1 MLSVLSANRC
11 QENVPDPIFSEIIPG
26 FIAAWAA
33 IYFVSLATESQ
44 GEYRA
49 VPAA

>member
-1 MLSVLSANRC
+1 MYLTPFFRPHFFGLGVY
-11 QENVPDPIFSEIIPG
+11 EIIPG